1 MKELQKD
8 CIFSVKDNFF
18 NDWDEDVCAF
28 QNISLYILLQPLRYC
43 FLTQCRDLVLG
54 GAFCF
59 WVPLITLIC
68 TLGFL
73 NDDGFIDGML

>member
-28 QNISLYILLQPLRYC
+28 QNISLYILA
-43 FLTQCRDLVLG
+43 T
-54 GAFCF
+54 
-59 WVPLITLIC
+59 T
-68 TLGFL
+68 
-73 NDDGFIDGML
+73 